1 MNRIRKLRKA
11 KGLSQAQLA
20 NKVGAVK
27 QLISYY
33 ELEKRKPKEPMWQ
46 ALANFFSVS
55 VPYLKGIDDKTVIK
69 KVSSEDLFQELLDRK
84 VLEPIKDKPINL
96 DDVFLLHK

>member
-11 KGLSQAQLA
+11 RGLSQVQLA
-20 NKVGAVK
+20 NKVHASN
-27 QLISYY
+27 QAISAY
-33 ELEKRKPKEPMWQ
+33 ESGTREPKEPMWQ
-46 ALANFFSVS
+46 ALADFFNVS

-69 KVSSEDLFQELLDRK
+69 KFSSEDLLQELLDRK
-84 VLEPIKDKPINL
+84 VLEPVKDKPINL